1 LEIASGRD
9 MVDLRRLVHD
19 GPFSQAQIREMMLAG
34 SAEVPRGG
42 PSSGRRVPIILNQL
56 GPEFGRALRA
66 RIVGAAVTD
75 DFDPNLP
82 WETRAGVDVLI
93 TKPES
98 GWTNAPREAPP
109 DWTRDLRWIQVASA
123 GVDFYPTWLVAT
135 DGPLVSCAR
144 GVTAAPIAEYVFAA
158 ILGFEKRLDAIAI
171 RSPEA
176 FRQIELGVLEERMI
190 GMFGFGA
197 IGQAIAVRARAF
209 GMRIVATRRSPAPGA
224 EEGVRFVEDLGT
236 LVGECDYL
244 VLAAPLTAETRHALD
259 SRVLSRARPGLFVV
273 NPARGGLIDQEA
285 LLAALDDGRVAGA
298 VLDVTDPEPLP
309 ENHPLY
315 RHPKVRITPH
325 ISWRS
330 PLNARKLLDRVASNL
345 EAYIDGRPLSGIV
358 DPVKRY

>member
-1 LEIASGRD
+1 
-9 MVDLRRLVHD
+9 
-19 GPFSQAQIREMMLAG
+19 MLAG
-34 SAEVPRGG
+34 SAEAPTSG
-42 PSSGRRVPIILNQL
+42 PSSGRRAPLILNQL
-56 GPEFGRALRA
+56 GPEFGRALRSRVA
-66 RIVGAAVTD
+66 GAVMTD
-75 DFDPNLP
+75 DFDPSRP
-82 WETRAGVDVLI
+82 WETRGVEVLI

-109 DWTRDLRWIQVASA
+109 GWPRDLRWIQVASA
-123 GVDFYPTWLVAT
+123 GMDFYPAWLVAA

-171 RSPEA
+171 RSPEN
-176 FRQIELGVLEERMI
+176 FRQLELGVLEERTI

-197 IGQAIAVRARAF
+197 IGQAIAVRARGF

-224 EEGVRFVEDLGT
+224 EEGVRFVDDLGT

-259 SRVLSRARPGLFVV
+259 SAVLSRARAGLFIV
-273 NPARGGLIDQEA
+273 NPARGGLVDQDA

-309 ENHPLY
+309 EGHPLY
-315 RHPKVRITPH
+315 LHPKVRITPH

-330 PLNARKLLDRVASNL
+330 PLNARKLLDRVAGNL

>member
-1 LEIASGRD
+1 
-9 MVDLRRLVHD
+9 
-19 GPFSQAQIREMMLAG
+19 
-34 SAEVPRGG
+34 
-42 PSSGRRVPIILNQL
+42 LNQL

-66 RIVGAAVTD
+66 RVAGAVVTD
-75 DFDPNLP
+75 DFDPGRP
-82 WETRAGVDVLI
+82 WETRAGVDLLI

-98 GWTNAPREAPP
+98 GWTNAPRQAPAGWP
-109 DWTRDLRWIQVASA
+109 GDLRWIQVASA
-123 GVDFYPTWLVAT
+123 GMDFYPAWLVDA

-171 RSPEA
+171 CSPEG
-176 FRQIELGVLEERMI
+176 FRQIELGVLEERTI

-209 GMRIVATRRSPAPGA
+209 GMRIVATRRSRAPEA
-224 EEGVRFVEDLGT
+224 EEGVRFVEDLGA
-236 LVGECDYL
+236 LVGECDHL

-259 SRVLSRARPGLFVV
+259 SRVLSRARPGLCVV

-309 ENHPLY
+309 EGHPLY
-315 RHPKVRITPH
+315 LHPKVRITPH
-325 ISWRS
+325 ISWQS

-345 EAYIDGRPLSGIV
+345 EAYIEGHPLSGIV